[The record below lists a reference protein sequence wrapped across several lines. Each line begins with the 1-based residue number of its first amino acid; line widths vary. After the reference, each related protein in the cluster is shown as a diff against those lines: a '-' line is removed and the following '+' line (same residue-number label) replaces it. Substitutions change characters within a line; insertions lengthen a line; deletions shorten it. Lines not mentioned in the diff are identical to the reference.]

1 MIQSFT
7 SSIIFLLGTVES
19 SPTGGWVTTVL
30 CREISGYH
38 NIQQWDSTLKQ
49 EKLPDKHKCK
59 LILEIYPLQGSLI
72 KIF

>member
-49 EKLPDKHKCK
+49 EKLSNKQRET
-59 LILEIYPLQGSLI
+59 LMTEL
-72 KIF
+72 